1 MLTDNFYS
9 ILLNPKMISNVL
21 NQSPK
26 IIIPI
31 KRKTA
36 EVLDVVLDF
45 PKNFF
50 SKTEKVGSQWNST
63 FYENFDSKES
73 ESNLPLEGQIPWH
86 LPLKIISIGAD
97 SKIVFDLPKSEK
109 MTEEQYEREIIEIK
123 NSMISLIRTIERE

>member
-1 MLTDNFYS
+1 
-9 ILLNPKMISNVL
+9 MISNVL

-36 EVLDVVLDF
+36 EVFDVVLDF

-63 FYENFDSKES
+63 FYEKFDSKEG
-73 ESNLPLEGQIPWH
+73 ESNLTLEEKISWH

-123 NSMISLIRTIERE
+123 NSIISLIRTIERE